1 MDEPETTLNTNK
13 GQDEKEPIVPEQ
25 GQDAIKG
32 KIGKKGGEDVPP
44 VTEVKKNDPDVII
57 KTEKTVENKKAVQP
71 MVVSQPPENVSIT
84 RETISED
91 KRTVYNV
98 LVTQGDKTA
107 LFSKVVYS
115 WGGVFYFR
123 DSKISISENMYKLAD
138 AGYVK
143 F

>member
-1 MDEPETTLNTNK
+1 
-13 GQDEKEPIVPEQ
+13 
-25 GQDAIKG
+25 
-32 KIGKKGGEDVPP
+32 
-44 VTEVKKNDPDVII
+44 
-57 KTEKTVENKKAVQP
+57 